1 MRFKRPVWSVLN
13 SEPLVIKSMYVCC
26 IILISFGN
34 SWEIFK
40 SANTFGC
47 VNGLENSSNDNARGN
62 VLTFSFGVW
71 VGVSDVV
78 PFTFVWAVNDGADA
92 PTVGTPLPSVV
103 VWELGAV
110 VWGAVATGVGVVNT
124 LVGFNGL
131 TGLVTFVGFVTD
143 FTQLLDVVTQ
153 GCHTG

>member
-1 MRFKRPVWSVLN
+1 M
-13 SEPLVIKSMYVCC
+13 
-26 IILISFGN
+26 ILISFGN

-40 SANTFGC
+40 SGNTFGC
-47 VNGLENSSNDNARGN
+47 ANGLENSSNDNARGR
-62 VLTFSFGVW
+62 VLTFSFGVSFW

-92 PTVGTPLPSVV
+92 TTVGTPLPSVV
-103 VWELGAV
+103 VWVLGAV
-110 VWGAVATGVGVVNT
+110 VWGTVAVGVGVVNT
-124 LVGFNGL
+124 FVGLTGE
-131 TGLVTFVGFVTD
+131 TGLVTLVGFVTD